1 MAIPEWISI
10 WNAVK
15 EKYDSGEACVLALE
29 AGADMLLLPDNFTD
43 AYEGVME
50 AIESGRL
57 TEERIDKSLCRILTL
72 KERYGLLP

>member
-1 MAIPEWISI
+1 MSLIP
-10 WNAVK
+10 NAK
-15 EKYDSGEACVLALE
+15 LTDAGNPSKPAGE
-29 AGADMLLLPDNFTD
+29 AGADMLLLPDSFTD